1 MRAQSGWARIVCISA
16 QLTLGNY
23 MKVMKTVK
31 HMKGG
36 WHASLTWLPGFAGLG
51 L

>member
-1 MRAQSGWARIVCISA
+1 MGED
-16 QLTLGNY
+16 
-23 MKVMKTVK
+23 MKVVKTVK
-31 HMKGG
+31 HMKEG